1 MEAED
6 DGSVGKKMIDEEQK
20 RLLHKL
26 RLAQEEAAEAF
37 IAGKPLPP
45 PRGKGTKQSDAEQEL
60 SDIAVAIG
68 STRFM
73 DPPDGG
79 NVSLAEQ
86 VTRMRKAL
94 EKAEAALAQSD
105 AWRRGT

>member
-1 MEAED
+1 MTDKER
-6 DGSVGKKMIDEEQK
+6 K
-20 RLLHKL
+20 RLCETKAT
-26 RLAQEEAAEAF
+26 LAQ
-37 IAGKPLPP
+37 
-45 PRGKGTKQSDAEQEL
+45 SNAEQEL